1 MKYIISEKEIGR
13 ISEVIGSLMIAQFQ
27 DKSKSHGID
36 QNRYRAYIEQI
47 MSEFFKPTF
56 MGDEDDK

>member
-36 QNRYRAYIEQI
+36 QNRYRQYIGQI
-47 MSEFFKPTF
+47 MIEFFKPH
-56 MGDEDDK
+56 MGGEDDK